1 MTEFLWPATLTPARS
16 RLTLRDLSS
25 RFLSPFTGTAY
36 AYSRPG
42 GDVVALSIDLPPMTV
57 TEAASFR
64 AFVSKMRGG
73 VNRVWARDHSYRLRG
88 SFSAP
93 ELLPNNNFSAGTAS
107 WSKSSFHTLTV
118 TDSVMRS
125 TTIGNTASSNR
136 SMLFDNTGQTVTQYA
151 PYLFRVLVL
160 PGRGDYDD
168 ILNLRLGS
176 SAGASTYASLS
187 TQSPGAML
195 NVVAVP
201 YGTTVYASLLEL
213 INTSV
218 MVGDFLEVPY
228 ISLARCA
235 LVDNGTN
242 TLLYSDQFDNA
253 AWTKTRSSISANSVV
268 APDGS
273 TTADSLIED
282 ATATNTHQIQRAFTV
297 ASAAA
302 DITGSISVKAGTRT
316 WMRVVL
322 SEATGS
328 TGASVYINLSTGA
341 LGTVSTGANWSDQ
354 RNFVVDQ
361 GNGWYRLHIVAR
373 KTNAATSIFLRADLA
388 TADAG
393 NTYSGNGTSLAYI
406 WRGSAALS
414 SVPVRG
420 MQTTSAALDAADQT
434 GTSLWLKGLPAS
446 STGLLVPGDQVQIGT
461 ELIQVA
467 ASLDSNEAG
476 IGYLTLHRPP
486 RTAPDD
492 NDPVIV
498 NDPLGYF
505 MLADSENGWE
515 NIPGRITNASV
526 SLIEAPT

>member
-1 MTEFLWPATLTPARS
+1 MEYLWPTALAPARS

-25 RFLSPFTGTAY
+25 RFLSQFTGTTY
-36 AYSRPG
+36 VYSRPG
-42 GDVVALSIDLPPMTV
+42 GDVVALEFTLPPFNATDG
-57 TEAASFR
+57 AAYR
-64 AFVSKMRGG
+64 AFIAKLRGA
-73 VNRVWARDHSYRLRG
+73 VNRVWAKDHSYRKRG
-88 SFSAP
+88 SFSTP
-93 ELLPNNNFSAGTAS
+93 ELLPNNTFTAGTS
-107 WSKSSFHTLTV
+107 GWSKSSFHTLSV
-118 TDSVMRS
+118 TDYVMRS
-125 TTIGNTASSNR
+125 TTIGNTGSANR
-136 SMLFDNTGQTVTQYA
+136 SMLFDNTGQTVTQFA
-151 PYLFRVLVL
+151 PYAFRVLAL
-160 PGRGDYDD
+160 PGRGSYAS

-187 TQSPGAML
+187 TQSPGTML
-195 NVVAVP
+195 TTSCVP

-218 MVGDFLEVPY
+218 MVGDYIEVPY

-235 LVDNGTN
+235 LVDNGSN

-282 ATATNTHQIQRAFTV
+282 ATATNTHQVQRAFTV

-328 TGASVYINLSTGA
+328 TGASVYVNLSTGA
-341 LGTVSTGANWSDQ
+341 LGTISTGANWSDQ

-361 GNGWYRLHIVAR
+361 GNGWYRVHIVAR

-388 TADAG
+388 SADNT

-420 MQTTSAALDAADQT
+420 VQTTSAAVDATAQSGT
-434 GTSLWLKGLPAS
+434 GIYLKGLPAS
-446 STGLLVPGDQVQIGT
+446 TASLLLPGDQVQIGS
-461 ELIQVA
+461 ELVQVA

-476 IGYLTLHRPP
+476 IGYLILHRPP
-486 RTAPDD
+486 RTAPAD

-498 NDPLGYF
+498 QDPMGFF
-505 MLADSENGWE
+505 MLGESENGWE
-515 NIPGRITNASV
+515 NVPGRITHASV